1 MAERRRE
8 TNEPAQRRSRR
19 SSGSRL
25 TDEQKALILS
35 AIEAGAT
42 DHVAAE
48 AAGIAARTFRDL
60 RARAEGRHP
69 TRKATPDLKLFFAK
83 VDRAIARARLKR
95 ELVVADTD
103 AKHWLLHRAR
113 SRPGLEGWT
122 APVPEE
128 PESVEVAHVLS
139 AEELREVVATLVL
152 SGAVPLPGCG
162 DPSCTCRHHG
172 SVTEGGVDD
181 VVI

>member
-1 MAERRRE
+1 MSTRTRNADDA
-8 TNEPAQRRSRR
+8 AQRQGRR
-19 SSGSRL
+19 PSGSRL
-25 TDEQKALILS
+25 TEDQKALILS

-48 AAGIAARTFRDL
+48 AAGISARTFREL
-60 RARAEGRHP
+60 RQRAEGRHS
-69 TRKATPDLKLFFAK
+69 TRKATPELVRFFAE

-103 AKHWLLHRAR
+103 AKHWLQYRAR

-128 PESVEVAHVLS
+128 PQSVELPHVMS
-139 AEELREVVATLVL
+139 TEELGEVVSTLVI
-152 SGAVPLPGCG
+152 SGAVSLLGCG
-162 DPSCTCRHHG
+162 DPSCACTCHRAG
-172 SVTEGGVDD
+172 QGGARDD
-181 VVI
+181 VA

>member
-1 MAERRRE
+1 MAERKRE
-8 TNEPAQRRSRR
+8 TNESPQRSTRR

-69 TRKATPDLKLFFAK
+69 TRRATPELKLFFGK

-113 SRPGLEGWT
+113 SRPGFDGWT

-128 PESVEVAHVLS
+128 PESVELGHLMS
-139 AEELREVVATLVL
+139 PEELREVVATLVV

-162 DPSCTCRHHG
+162 DASCTCRHHG
-172 SVTEGGVDD
+172 PVYEGGAGD
-181 VVI
+181 VVT

>member
-1 MAERRRE
+1 MAERKRE
-8 TNEPAQRRSRR
+8 TNESPQRRNRR

-25 TDEQKALILS
+25 TEEQKALILS

-69 TRKATPDLKLFFAK
+69 TRKATPELKLFFAK

-95 ELVVADTD
+95 ELIVAG
-103 AKHWLLHRAR
+103 
-113 SRPGLEGWT
+113 SRGGPGKL
-122 APVPEE
+122 ASAA
-128 PESVEVAHVLS
+128 SV
-139 AEELREVVATLVL
+139 AEA
-152 SGAVPLPGCG
+152 
-162 DPSCTCRHHG
+162 
-172 SVTEGGVDD
+172 
-181 VVI
+181 

>member
-1 MAERRRE
+1 MSRGKINGA
-8 TNEPAQRRSRR
+8 PRRSKRP

-25 TDEQKALILS
+25 TEEQKALILS

-48 AAGIAARTFRDL
+48 AARTFREL
-60 RARAEGRHP
+60 RQRAEGRHS
-69 TRKATPDLKLFFAK
+69 TRKPTPELARFFAQ

-95 ELVVADTD
+95 ELVIADTD

-113 SRPGLEGWT
+113 SKPGLEGWT

-128 PESVEVAHVLS
+128 PEPIEVVHMLS
-139 AEELREVVATLVL
+139 AEELREIVATLVV
-152 SGAVPLPGCG
+152 SGAVRLSGCG
-162 DPSCTCRHHG
+162 DPSCTCRYHDPAI
-172 SVTEGGVDD
+172 EGGVGD
-181 VVI
+181 VVT